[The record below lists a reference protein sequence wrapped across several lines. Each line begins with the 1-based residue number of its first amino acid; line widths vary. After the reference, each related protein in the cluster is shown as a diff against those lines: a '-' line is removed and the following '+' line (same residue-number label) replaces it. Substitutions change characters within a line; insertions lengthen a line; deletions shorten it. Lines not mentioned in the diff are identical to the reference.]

1 MAIILLHY
9 GHGHRRAGLIREAVC
24 AFYGW
29 NLFANT
35 TLECFRGYADCVE
48 GAVEKCVII
57 GDGVYEKGKISGH
70 KAMLEAYVMEKKV

>member
-9 GHGHRRAGLIREAVC
+9 ERGHRRAGLIRKAEC
-24 AFYGW
+24 AFDGW
-29 NLFANT
+29 NQSANT

-48 GAVEKCVII
+48 GAVEKGVII

-70 KAMLEAYVMEKKV
+70 KAMLEAYEMGKKV